1 MPASEA
7 IPFKSPEA
15 LEVQLQTPNRGAV
28 RGMGVRKGVT
38 LIVGGGFHG
47 KSTLLNAL
55 EVGIYNKISGD
66 GRELVVSVADAV
78 KIRAEDGRMVECV
91 DISPF
96 LNNLPYGKDTVNFRS
111 ADASGSTSQ
120 AANIQVS
127 GDTSK
132 TKEPSKTAH
141 IGSSIML

>member
-1 MPASEA
+1 MSTSDAV
-7 IPFKSPEA
+7 PFKSPES
-15 LEVQLQTPNRGAV
+15 LEIELQTPNKGAV
-28 RGMGVRKGVT
+28 KGMAVRKGVT

-55 EVGIYNKISGD
+55 EVGVYNKISGD
-66 GRELVVSVADAV
+66 GREHVVSDVDAV
-78 KIRAEDGRMVECV
+78 KIRAEDGRLVECV

-127 GDTSK
+127 GLISTMVLKGPVQD
-132 TKEPSKTAH
+132 
-141 IGSSIML
+141 IG